1 MPTVTSK
8 TREEFNKKELDK
20 KKPPKM
26 PAGTMAD
33 RAWGMSAQKFPSR
46 EAMEAHREAAKAY
59 REEGD
64 HHGADRHEAVAMKH
78 IQHMMKSK

>member
-8 TREEFNKKELDK
+8 NREEFVEKELNKKK
-20 KKPPKM
+20 KTKM

-33 RAWGMSAQKFPSR
+33 RAWGMSAKNFPSR

-59 REEGD
+59 RDEGD
-64 HHGADRHEAVAMKH
+64 HHGADRHESAAMTH